1 MHATYGWS
9 MRLPIFRLV
18 EDLQSSAKR
27 GLMSLLR
34 RKNANNR
41 DKAKRKIENKKIRVA
56 AYARTS
62 SDKDAAL
69 NSLSSQVSH
78 YNELISKHLD
88 WEFAGIFVDEGIS
101 GVKEGR
107 PEFERL
113 LQACREGKIDMV
125 VTKSVTRFARNT
137 LVLLREVRNL
147 KELGVDV
154 YFELEN
160 IHTMSIT
167 GEIML
172 TAFASFAEDQ
182 AKRIS
187 DYAKWSIRK
196 RFENGV
202 PTYFRLY
209 GYEMRDAELIVV
221 PEEAEVVKKIYTD
234 YLSGKGKIK
243 IARELNEAKIKSLKG
258 VGKWDQATIHRIL
271 TNEKYVG
278 DILLQKTCTPD
289 FRTKKKVKNNNYMNK
304 YFIQDNHEAI
314 ISRGMFDEV
323 QKEISNRS
331 KNEKF
336 YVKAE
341 KTCFSSLLVCGVCD
355 KHFNR
360 RSSRNKK
367 VWECK
372 TKKLYGKNGCT
383 NVRVPESVLEG
394 KLNNVTSSN
403 GKKVCDLLEI
413 KCYPDRVLEFVFR
426 DGAHFSEKWE
436 LESRHNSWTKEMKE
450 ESRRRSI
457 IRNHIG

>member
-1 MHATYGWS
+1 MQITE
-9 MRLPIFRLV
+9 I
-18 EDLQSSAKR
+18 KR
-27 GLMSLLR
+27 R
-34 RKNANNR
+34 
-41 DKAKRKIENKKIRVA
+41 RKIENKKIRVA

-187 DYAKWSIRK
+187 DYVKWSVKK
-196 RFENGV
+196 RFEKGI
-202 PTYFRLY
+202 PTHNRYY
-209 GYEMRDAELIVV
+209 GYKMKGDDFVIV
-221 PEEAEVVKKIYTD
+221 PEEAVIVKKIFED
-234 YLSGKGKIK
+234 YLTGKGRVGIVKELKRLKIPTLHDWS
-243 IARELNEAKIKSLKG
+243 E
-258 VGKWDQATIHRIL
+258 WTPTTIRQIL
-271 TNEKYVG
+271 CNEKYAG
-278 DILLQKTCTPD
+278 DIVLQKTYVPS
-289 FRTKKKVKNNNYMNK
+289 FREKHTVKNNNKLPK
-304 YFIQDNHEAI
+304 YLVEDNHDPI
-314 ISRGMFDEV
+314 ISKELYYAVQDEMKRRGDNPNYRN
-323 QKEISNRS
+323 QKN
-331 KNEKF
+331 
-336 YVKAE
+336 
-341 KTCFSSLLVCGVCD
+341 KTQFTSLLTCAKCG
-355 KHFNR
+355 KHFGRKIYKEDAHFWRCQTYN
-360 RSSRNKK
+360 N
-367 VWECK
+367 
-372 TKKLYGKNGCT
+372 YGKSACSNKQINEGILILKT
-383 NVRVPESVLEG
+383 EEVLG
-394 KLNNVTSSN
+394 VKNLNSI
-403 GKKVCDLLEI
+403 DLREYIKEI
-413 KCYPDRVLEFVFR
+413 KCYENRILEFVMK
-426 DGAHFSEKWE
+426 DGSKKCIAWSLKSRSE
-436 LESRHNSWTKEMKE
+436 SWTEDMKE
-450 ESRRRSI
+450 QARAVTMQ
-457 IRNHIG
+457 RNRIQAMR